1 MTLTLEQKEMVRST
15 WAMVTPISEDAARL
29 FYTRLFE
36 LDPSTKP
43 LFAQTNMAEQGKKLM
58 QMIQVVVANLDN
70 LERVRTAVEH
80 LGRRHV
86 EYGIKEE
93 HYDSVG
99 TALLWTLEQGLGEQF
114 TAEAKEAWSE
124 TYGLLA
130 TIMKDAAYRPDRR
143 PQRAAA

>member
-15 WAMVTPISEDAARL
+15 WAMVAPISEDAARL
-29 FYTRLFE
+29 FYNRLFE

-58 QMIQVVVANLDN
+58 QMIQVVVASLDN

-86 EYGIKEE
+86 EYGVKEE

-99 TALLWTLEQGLGEQF
+99 TALLWTLEQGLGERF

-130 TIMKDAAYRPDRR
+130 TTMKDASSRPDRR
-143 PQRAAA
+143 PQRAA

>member
-1 MTLTLEQKEMVRST
+1 MTLTLEQKELVRST
-15 WAMVTPISEDAARL
+15 WAMVAPISEDAARL
-29 FYTRLFE
+29 FYNRLFE
-36 LDPSTKP
+36 VDPSTMA
-43 LFAQTNMAEQGKKLM
+43 LFNHTNMAEQGKKLM
-58 QMIQVVVANLDN
+58 QMIQVVVASLDN

-86 EYGIKEE
+86 EYGVKEE

-130 TIMKDAAYRPDRR
+130 TIMKDAAHGPDRR
-143 PQRAAA
+143 PQRAA

>member
-1 MTLTLEQKEMVRST
+1 MTLTLEQKEIVRST
-15 WAMVTPISEDAARL
+15 WAMVVPIAEDAARL
-29 FYTRLFE
+29 FYGRLFE
-36 LDPSTKP
+36 VDPSTKP
-43 LFAQTNMAEQGKKLM
+43 LFARTNMAEQGKKLM
-58 QMIQVVVANLDN
+58 QMIQVVVASLDN

-80 LGRRHV
+80 LGHRHV
-86 EYGIKEE
+86 EYGVKEE

-99 TALLWTLEQGLGEQF
+99 KALLWTLEQGLGEQF

-143 PQRAAA
+143 PQQAA